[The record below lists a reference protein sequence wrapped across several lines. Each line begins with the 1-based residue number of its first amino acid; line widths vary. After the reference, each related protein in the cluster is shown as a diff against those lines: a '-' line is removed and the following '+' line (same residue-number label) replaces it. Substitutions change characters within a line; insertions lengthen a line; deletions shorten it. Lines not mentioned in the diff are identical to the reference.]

1 MQTIN
6 KAFYLMIGIVVC
18 GIPLFAQSIP
28 DSITKKIDQLFAK
41 WNTSNS
47 PGCAIGIVRDDSLIY
62 AKGYGMANLEYDIPN
77 TPATIFPVAS
87 ISKQFTAWSI
97 LLLERQGNLRLD
109 DDIRKYLSWL
119 PDLKEKITIRNL
131 LNHTGGMRDHMKLLA
146 ITGTNV
152 MIGDVITQ
160 EQAIRVISKQQ
171 GLNFKPGEKYR
182 YSNSGYIILS
192 EIVRSV
198 SGLPFRKFTDSA
210 IFKPLGM
217 DNTHFHDDY
226 TEIDKNRAYQYERK
240 DSTHFKNS
248 ISNNSFIGS
257 SGLYSNINDMSKWVV
272 NFYEHK
278 TGDRQIIDSLT
289 KNGKLN
295 NGKELLYARGI
306 VADTYRGWRQY
317 SHEGMDIGSRSFI
330 TVLPDLKM
338 GFIVFTNVVNLNAKT
353 MADKMAEFFIKDT
366 TGNKKSPESGNKEST
381 EAIKIDNSS
390 LQKFLGHYFGDDGMP
405 ISFDFKEGKLYYHR
419 SNNSG
424 ILVKESKDTFSI
436 MNYPV
441 VKFVFNINGKDTIV
455 DIFENDRIYRLQKY
469 IKEIPPGDRVLQ
481 SYAGDYYCPELG
493 CAYGLVLKD
502 HQLILTN
509 NKYKDTKLIWIKKDH
524 LISDYWWIDHL
535 QMLRDD
541 KNQIIGFEVNSS
553 LFLHSVMHLKFI
565 KIK

>member
-1 MQTIN
+1 
-6 KAFYLMIGIVVC
+6 MIGIVVC